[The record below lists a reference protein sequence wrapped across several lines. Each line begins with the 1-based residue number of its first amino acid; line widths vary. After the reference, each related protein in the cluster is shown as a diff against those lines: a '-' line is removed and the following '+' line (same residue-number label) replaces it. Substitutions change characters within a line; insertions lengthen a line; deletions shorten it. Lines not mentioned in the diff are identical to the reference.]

1 MIAFKDDFNSDE
13 PLDSIKKL
21 SKILNEI
28 YLDDDIDE
36 YSMVNESF
44 KDINLSE
51 LLELVYYNLFTKDY
65 EYMNISI
72 KKNKNNSLTL
82 KIENL
87 K

>member
-21 SKILNEI
+21 SKILNQI

-36 YSMVNESF
+36 YSMVNENF
-44 KDINLSE
+44 EDINLSE

>member
-21 SKILNEI
+21 SKILNQI

-36 YSMVNESF
+36 YSMVNENF
-44 KDINLSE
+44 EDINLSE

-72 KKNKNNSLTL
+72 KKNKNNSLHL
-82 KIENL
+82 KIKDL